1 MLETLTSWTAAIVV
15 EVQSRGQETK
25 RERTNTERNLE
36 AIEPETEQVLNTVT
50 KCQSKAG
57 LDQWKAGR

>member
-1 MLETLTSWTAAIVV
+1 MTTVLATLTSWNAAIVV

-36 AIEPETEQVLNTVT
+36 AFEPETEQVLNSAT
-50 KCQSKAG
+50 KCQSKPE
-57 LDQWKAGR
+57 